1 MPIIL
6 ATQEGS
12 QFVASLG
19 KMFTRPYL
27 KGKGWVWWFMYLIQA
42 TEGSINRGIVV
53 QAGKGKK

>member
-1 MPIIL
+1 
-6 ATQEGS
+6 
-12 QFVASLG
+12 
-19 KMFTRPYL
+19 MFTRPYL